1 MDDVKHS
8 GPNFLSRLLEKSV
21 NIMDV
26 GQRNWL
32 TYEILTKSII
42 PLVFFFLM
50 DKI

>member
-42 PLVFFFLM
+42 PLVFFFNG
-50 DKI
+50 

>member
-1 MDDVKHS
+1 MYDVKHS

-42 PLVFFFLM
+42 PLVFFF
-50 DKI
+50 